1 MLSKTLALAIAIVL
15 FVELL
20 RDKRPRYLV
29 SLCAG
34 CWMLVLLL
42 LTHPPAVLEA
52 LSLHSFLTPRFWFA
66 HGGVTELNVGINWS
80 TMFFLA
86 GMMVLVEGMG
96 RPASST
102 GSACAWPAPW
112 ASGPWPFC

>member
-34 CWMLVLLL
+34 GWV
-42 LTHPPAVLEA
+42 
-52 LSLHSFLTPRFWFA
+52 SS
-66 HGGVTELNVGINWS
+66 
-80 TMFFLA
+80 
-86 GMMVLVEGMG
+86 
-96 RPASST
+96 SST
-102 GSACAWPAPW
+102 SIQHPAHRETR
-112 ASGPWPFC
+112 

>member
-20 RDKRPRYLV
+20 RV

-42 LTHPPAVLEA
+42 LTHPPRSWRL
-52 LSLHSFLTPRFWFA
+52 
-66 HGGVTELNVGINWS
+66 
-80 TMFFLA
+80 
-86 GMMVLVEGMG
+86 
-96 RPASST
+96 
-102 GSACAWPAPW
+102 
-112 ASGPWPFC
+112 

>member
-42 LTHPPAVLEA
+42 
-52 LSLHSFLTPRFWFA
+52 SM
-66 HGGVTELNVGINWS
+66 
-80 TMFFLA
+80 TMILL
-86 GMMVLVEGMG
+86 MH
-96 RPASST
+96 
-102 GSACAWPAPW
+102 
-112 ASGPWPFC
+112 